1 MFKRKVLNSICSKA
15 EKMSGAMMKK
25 IKSYLLKK
33 LGILSLRE
41 KYNEEEKQVIT
52 LQKRLNDV
60 EKRLKD
66 LRDVERRLNDL
77 TENKA
82 ELMYRVRALEEL
94 VFLQTGGLEKE
105 KREQKLIVSMTSF
118 PARIEAAAKV
128 VKQMMIQ
135 TIRPDEIILWLSE
148 EQFPE
153 KEKQLPQE
161 LLDLRGYGLTIGW
174 CQGDMKAYK
183 KFLPAM
189 KAYPEDLIMIID
201 DDLVYPVD
209 FVEKLYEAHQHF
221 PDGIIASRVHEIGLD
236 EQGKIAPYGT
246 WKKQC
251 SYDRYQTRDD
261 WFFTGGAGT
270 LFPPHVFDEELFDE
284 ALIKEIC
291 PWADDIWLNVH
302 AAINHV
308 PIVNTALN
316 HKLARIDGTQEEC
329 LQKINWD
336 RNENDIQLHKVVDRY
351 KTQLKDTIYARM

>member
-1 MFKRKVLNSICSKA
+1 
-15 EKMSGAMMKK
+15 MMKRM
-25 IKSYLLKK
+25 KSYLLKK
-33 LGILSLRE
+33 LGIQSLRE
-41 KYNEEEKQVIT
+41 KAEEGQKQVIT
-52 LQKRLNDV
+52 LQKRMNDV

-94 VFLQTGGLEKE
+94 VFLQTGGLKEE
-105 KREQKLIVSMTSF
+105 KRAQKLIVSMTSF
-118 PARIEAAAKV
+118 PARIESVSNV

-135 TIRPDEIILWLSE
+135 TVRPDEIVLWLSE

-153 KEKQLPQE
+153 KEQQLPKE
-161 LLDLRGYGLTIGW
+161 LLDLKAYGLTIGW
-174 CQGDMKAYK
+174 CAGDLKAYK

-209 FVEKLYEAHQHF
+209 FVEKLYEAHQQF
-221 PDGIIASRVHEIGLD
+221 PNAIIASRVHQIGLD

-251 SYDRYQTRDD
+251 GYDRYQTRSD

-270 LFPPHVFDEELFDE
+270 LFPPHIFTEGLFDE
-284 ALIKEIC
+284 ALIREIC

-302 AAINHV
+302 AAIDQV
-308 PIVNTALN
+308 PIINTALN

-336 RNENDIQLHKVVDRY
+336 RNENDIQLQKVVTHYRE
-351 KTQLKDTIYARM
+351 QLQNTIYAHLEIES